1 VTGRIPRRDFL
12 KLGGLSLGAL
22 ALPGPLRAARA
33 PRVPPVAEF
42 PQGEFLCRVTEIE
55 TTLRSAPRPDAS
67 EVGAR
72 RLDDVLVLQRQVV
85 GEGVYP
91 HNHVWY
97 ESPEGYLWS
106 SEAQPVRNAVNQ
118 PEPAIPE
125 DGLWTEVTIPYTEG
139 RSQPDPS
146 ASVRYRLYYSMVLNV
161 NQKVEGADGNPWYRV
176 KDENGIVM
184 FSPAEAFRVIQPE
197 EIEPI
202 GTGVEDKVL
211 RVNLDR
217 QDLSAVE
224 DGVEV
229 YYCRISSGYAF
240 DREGKR
246 VWNTPIGQNWTWRK
260 MVSRHMSGGDLVS
273 GYDLPGVGW
282 TILFSGTGAAVH
294 STYWHNDFGTPRS
307 RGCINVLPED
317 AKWLFRWSNPAV
329 PYRPGD
335 LTSLFPNP
343 GTPVIVREA

>member
-1 VTGRIPRRDFL
+1 MYRIYRRSFL
-12 KLGGLSLGAL
+12 KVGGLSLGAL
-22 ALPGPLRAARA
+22 ALPRSFRSRPL
-33 PRVPPVAEF
+33 EGF
-42 PQGEFLCRVTEIE
+42 PEGDRLCRVTEIE
-55 TTLRSAPRPDAS
+55 VDLHSGPRPSAR
-67 EVGAR
+67 VVATR
-72 RLDDVLVLQRQVV
+72 RLDDVLVLLREVV
-85 GEGVYP
+85 GTGTYP
-91 HNHVWY
+91 HNHVWF
-97 ESPEGYLWS
+97 ETPEGYLWS
-106 SEAQPVRNAVNQ
+106 ADAQPVTNSPNPV
-118 PEPAIPE
+118 EPAIPE
-125 DGLWTEVTIPYTEG
+125 DGLWTEVSVPYTEG
-139 RSQPDPS
+139 RTKADPT
-146 ASVRYRLYYSMVLNV
+146 APVRYRLYYSMVLNV
-161 NQKVEGADGNPWYRV
+161 NQMVAGADGRTWYRV
-176 KDENGIVM
+176 EDENGIVM
-184 FSPAEAFRVIQPE
+184 FAPGEAFRVILPE

-202 GTGVEDKVL
+202 GTGLEEKVL
-211 RVNLDR
+211 RVNLER

-240 DREGKR
+240 DRDGKR

-260 MVSRHMSGGDLVS
+260 MVSRHMSGGDRVS